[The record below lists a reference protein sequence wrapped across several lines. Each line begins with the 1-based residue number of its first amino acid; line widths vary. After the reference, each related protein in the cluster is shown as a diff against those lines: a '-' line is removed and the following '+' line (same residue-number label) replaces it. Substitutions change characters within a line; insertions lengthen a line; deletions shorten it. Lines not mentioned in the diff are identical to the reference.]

1 MKEVVVITGTSKG
14 IGKAVAERFLSEGYE
29 VHGID
34 ILAEPEFR
42 CKQPSG
48 KYTHHIADV
57 SIYTTLPEIENVS
70 ILINNAGQQ
79 TPTPSQRRDY
89 CNDIDVNLKGV
100 INCTEK
106 YGLNHNIKSIVNMA
120 SVSAHNGAE
129 FPWYVASKGGVL
141 SYTKWTAQQIAK
153 YGATCNSLSFGGVRT
168 SLNDIVMYDKEK
180 WANIMSVTPLKKWAT
195 DDECADWTYFAS
207 VINKSMTGQDI
218 IIDNGET
225 SWSNFVW

>member
-1 MKEVVVITGTSKG
+1 MKGTVVITGTSKG
-14 IGKAVAERFLSEGYE
+14 IGKAVAERFVSQGYD

-34 ILAEPEFR
+34 ILDLPEFR

-48 KYTHHIADV
+48 KYTHHAVDMTMY
-57 SIYTTLPEIENVS
+57 SCLPEIENVS

-79 TPTPSQRRDY
+79 TPELSQKYDS
-89 CNDIDVNLKGV
+89 CTDIDVNLKGL
-100 INCTEK
+100 IICTEK
-106 YGLNHNIKSIVNMA
+106 YGLQPNIKSIVNMA

-168 SLNDIVMYDKEK
+168 SLNDGVMYDPDK
-180 WANIMSVTPLKKWAT
+180 WNDIMKVTPLKKWAT
-195 DDECADWTYFAS
+195 ADEAADWTYFVA
-207 VINKSMTGQDI
+207 VINRSMTGQDI

-225 SWSNFVW
+225 SWTNFVW